1 MGLQH
6 KTVDKLSEELSLPS
20 SQLLGLFNRIVRK
33 SIQFLNGI
41 AEDFVES
48 RMMVKERPND
58 DIRVDAENGKSMESE
73 LEAAAKVSSICQVV
87 TAIYLSKL

>member
-1 MGLQH
+1 
-6 KTVDKLSEELSLPS
+6 
-20 SQLLGLFNRIVRK
+20 
-33 SIQFLNGI
+33 
-41 AEDFVES
+41 
-48 RMMVKERPND
+48 MMVKERPND